1 MRFLRLTIPVILLAL
16 LALAPPAR
24 TVAAPRPQL
33 QLDSSVLEVRVFP
46 KGRIEA
52 YKGQLDFNYRIQEP
66 EEMSFWDK
74 VKWWFYN
81 QIEQL
86 FSHKAVSTGFKWALW
101 MLTIVVLAYAI
112 VRFIGTDRVLLFVT
126 GRKAPSLAFTTG
138 EEDIHAMDIDAEI
151 ASAEQS
157 GDLRRAIRLQ
167 YLRSLKLLSDRG
179 RIEWSTSKTNIDYLF
194 ELRGS
199 ALEEGFRR
207 ITRIFEYTWY
217 GEMEIGPSQY
227 QRTSAWFAD
236 FDKTVTE

>member
-1 MRFLRLTIPVILLAL
+1 MRLFRLTIPVIISVLLAL
-16 LALAPPAR
+16 SPAVS
-24 TVAAPRPQL
+24 TVAAPHPVL
-33 QLDSSVLEVRVFP
+33 HLDTSVLEVRVFP

-52 YKGQLDFNYRIQEP
+52 YKGQRDFNYRIQKP

-101 MLTIVVLAYAI
+101 ILTIAVLAYAI

-151 ASAEQS
+151 TGAESS
-157 GDLRRAIRLQ
+157 GDFRRAIRLQ

-194 ELRGS
+194 ELRGG

-207 ITRIFEYTWY
+207 ITRIFEYAWY
-217 GEMEIGPSQY
+217 GEMEIGHAQY
-227 QRTSAWFAD
+227 QRTSAWFTD
-236 FDKTVTE
+236 FNKTVTG